1 MAEVRASSVW
11 SWYSGSSLPTM
22 RLDHSNMRW
31 RSSWGTPRSSAMTCS
46 GSSAEISVTKSASPF
61 SMTSSMMESAA
72 RWMLSSRSRTMRGV
86 KPLLTRRR

>member
-1 MAEVRASSVW
+1 MAAVSASSAW
-11 SWYSGSSLPTM
+11 PWYSGSSLPTM

-31 RSSWGTPRSSAMTCS
+31 RSSWGTPSSSAMTWS
-46 GSSAEISVTKSASPF
+46 GSSAERSVTKSASPF
-61 SMTSSMMESAA
+61 STTWSMMASVE